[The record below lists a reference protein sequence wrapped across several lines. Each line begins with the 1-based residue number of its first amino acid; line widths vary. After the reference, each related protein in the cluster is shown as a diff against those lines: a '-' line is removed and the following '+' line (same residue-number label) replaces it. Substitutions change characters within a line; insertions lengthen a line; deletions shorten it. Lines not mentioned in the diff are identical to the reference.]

1 MVFQWSLVG
10 VLPQR
15 PWCNSPFLSPIR
27 GPAHLPLHSPEVTGF
42 LLLLFLLFIIAF
54 IKNVFVKFNLICIL
68 AHLSDFHSILDF
80 LFFLFSRSLIPFSED
95 FLSAHLKF
103 ISLVS
108 VVTFISGKLDES
120 MKLPCFISN
129 PKST

>member
-1 MVFQWSLVG
+1 MNCQSSV
-10 VLPQR
+10 
-15 PWCNSPFLSPIR
+15 
-27 GPAHLPLHSPEVTGF
+27 
-42 LLLLFLLFIIAF
+42 
-54 IKNVFVKFNLICIL
+54 
-68 AHLSDFHSILDF
+68 
-80 LFFLFSRSLIPFSED
+80 RSLIPFSED